1 MRALRPGLATIPGA
15 MLLIA
20 SSPYAKRGELYNAF
34 RKHFGKDDA
43 KVLVWKAATLAMH
56 PTLEQ
61 RIVDE
66 AYESDPEAARAEYGA
81 EFRDDLADFVTR
93 EAIDAVTAWGRS
105 ELPPEPGVVY
115 SAFCDPS
122 GGVRDAMTLAVAH
135 LRAIARS
142 RGWVDAILSG
152 HGTVTR
158 SVALLGWTGK
168 MAYDLVCAPSVPPCD
183 HPARCLALYS
193 LHTQLSRRRRSARRA
208 RSGCLVRD
216 GATMGL
222 KIRAG
227 VRSRASPSTP
237 AVSQS
242 CSGSGS
248 LARLPPPSATWLLKQ
263 ARESPVSPPPCGD

>member
-1 MRALRPGLATIPGA
+1 MISAVRRSAIIGRRRPTNFLTKLRLIAANKSHRPGRPFSSCEPRSANFRPAPATRSVTTLETRTSPGA
-15 MLLIA
+15 QTHCRRGLRIRSGGGA
-20 SSPYAKRGELYNAF
+20 SRVWGRVSRRLGRF
-34 RKHFGKDDA
+34 R
-43 KVLVWKAATLAMH
+43 
-56 PTLEQ
+56 
-61 RIVDE
+61 I
-66 AYESDPEAARAEYGA
+66 
-81 EFRDDLADFVTR
+81 TR

-135 LRAIARS
+135 LREIARS

-158 SVALLGWTGK
+158 SVALLGSTGK

-183 HPARCLALYS
+183 HPARCLSLYS

-216 GATMGL
+216 GATGL

-237 AVSQS
+237 AADV
-242 CSGSGS
+242 
-248 LARLPPPSATWLLKQ
+248 AMAPR
-263 ARESPVSPPPCGD
+263 